1 MIDLLRN
8 ISIQTR
14 FLIIIALVCCGL
26 LGLLSVTYQNTHDN
40 LMAGKQASVQ
50 NVTDAALNMV
60 KRYHEQFTSGAIS
73 EAQAKELA
81 LNAIRG
87 MRYGDD
93 DYLWVNSMDLKM
105 LMHPLKPEM
114 EGQDINN
121 IQDKTGN
128 FLFRS
133 MVDIVKT
140 QGSGFLEYLWPRS
153 GNPKPIPKLSY
164 VVGFQPWQ
172 WVIGSGVYIED
183 VDRELSRLLT
193 DMLMVFGLILGVLVG
208 LIYLLTKSIT
218 TPLRR
223 TIDRLTEI
231 ASGDGDLTIHLAV
244 VGKDEL
250 SILSSRFNTFV
261 DKIRNLVRNVAEASE
276 QLMVSVNGMSGA
288 TQNAADQMQS
298 QQQETEL
305 VATAMNEMSSTA
317 AEIAK
322 NADQASVSAANANS
336 ESRQSRQIISQTR
349 QAVDELSNDMNL
361 TTESIDQLK
370 NETENIGNVLTVIQG
385 IAEQTN
391 LLALNAAIEAARA
404 GEQGRGFAVVADEVR
419 ALASKTQLSTQEI
432 NEMITRLQ
440 SGATQAVSAMK
451 QSLAKTRSTVEATRQ
466 AEQAL
471 DTVTAAIQT
480 INDMNAQIAVASEE
494 QSSVSEEIN
503 RNVTNIARLS
513 DECRHSTGEVV
524 DISRTVSAVGEK
536 LSKRITEFKV

>member
-1 MIDLLRN
+1 MIDLLRS

-14 FLIIIALVCCGL
+14 FLIIIALVCFGL
-26 LGLLSVTYQNTHDN
+26 LALLSITYENTHRN
-40 LMAGKQASVQ
+40 LMDGKRASVQ
-50 NVTDAALNMV
+50 NVTDAAFHVV
-60 KRYHEQFTSGAIS
+60 KHYHDEFTAGAINET
-73 EAQAKELA
+73 EAKALA
-81 LNAIRG
+81 LSAIRG
-87 MRYGDD
+87 MRYDQD
-93 DYLWVNSMDLKM
+93 DYLWVNSMDFIM
-105 LMHPLKPEM
+105 LMHPLKPDM
-114 EGQDINN
+114 EGQNIEN
-121 IQDKTGN
+121 IQDTSGN
-128 FLFRS
+128 YLFRS
-133 MVDIVKT
+133 VVEIAKT

-164 VVGFQPWQ
+164 VVAFQPWN
-172 WVIGSGVYIED
+172 WVIGSGIYIED
-183 VDRELSRLLT
+183 VDKELSHMLT
-193 DMLMVFGLILGVLVG
+193 DMLVMFGLILLILVG

-231 ASGDGDLTIHLAV
+231 ASGDGDLTIHLTV
-244 VGKDEL
+244 VGNDEL
-250 SILSSRFNTFV
+250 TTLSSRFNTFV
-261 DKIRNLVRNVAEASE
+261 DKIRNLVSNVADASQ
-276 QLMVSVNGMSGA
+276 QLMESVNGMAGA
-288 TQNAADQMQS
+288 THRAADQMRS

-305 VATAMNEMSSTA
+305 VATAMNEMSNTA

-322 NADQASVSAANANS
+322 NADQASISAANANS
-336 ESRQSRQIISQTR
+336 EANQSRQIISLTR
-349 QAVDELSNDMNL
+349 EAVNELSNEMHR

-370 NETENIGNVLTVIQG
+370 NETESIGNVLTVIQG

-432 NEMITRLQ
+432 NEMISRLQ
-440 SGATQAVSAMK
+440 SGATHAVNAMK
-451 QSLAKTRSTVEATRQ
+451 QSLEKTRSTVSATQR
-466 AEQAL
+466 AEEAL
-471 DTVTAAIQT
+471 DTITRAIQT

-513 DECRHSTGEVV
+513 DECHHSTSEVV
-524 DISRTVSAVGEK
+524 EISTSVSTVGHK